1 MTKRSLQASST
12 GIHKAKH
19 AFSLK
24 GWTQENLAGEVNI
37 KTRQPIWRFFT
48 GQPVDRYIFLEI
60 CSILDLNYREI
71 AAFAPAEF
79 VERFSDEDVP
89 PNVSDKGA
97 DIEALVKQVRSQRFE
112 KIQDQCGIIQMLD
125 VSRPVNLDQVYTDI
139 NVSEEIL
146 SKQRIAIANFQ
157 NIKTQQFDRM
167 TSGAIDQSYISGI
180 RAVEKYAKLRV
191 LGKPGAGKTTFLQH
205 LAVQSNQSRFLGE
218 MVPVFITLRNFVEES
233 KSIQK
238 FSLLDY
244 ISQEFTTCGISDRSV
259 LENLLQAGRVLLLFD
274 GMDEVLSQD
283 SIAVANEIRKFSETY
298 HKNRFIASCRT
309 AVPNLSLRGFV
320 DVEIVPFNSTQI
332 SSFAQKWFVALT
344 NPELG
349 KTKSLQFIQK
359 LNEPANSQFRSIVTT
374 PLFLHLACWFFKGE
388 QKFLIKHNEFY
399 KEALDIILEKW
410 DEARGIERDGV
421 YRGFLLPQKLKLLTQ
436 IAAVT
441 FESGQYFFT
450 QEAIEQHIGEYIQEL
465 PNASTEPEEIQSQ
478 SNAILRAIE
487 SQHGLLTERSRG
499 IFSFSYL
506 GFQEYFTAR
515 KIVTNYN
522 LSPSAQS
529 LDKLLGYLTDPQW
542 HEIFLLTASML
553 INADELMQ
561 LMKQKID
568 SLIADEYIQEFLNWQ
583 ANCNNSQKSKIS
595 SAQYPI
601 GYEWHF
607 NNEQEQILKS
617 FYQANQLLLDC
628 LNSTEVTPSLRQ
640 EIELNMLLPFK
651 DNYSDRLSPNYLKP
665 NGEGVDTIRQKPT
678 FSHLPVELATH
689 SHRKYA

>member
-19 AFSLK
+19 AFALK

-79 VERFSDEDVP
+79 VDRFCDEDDALTGGL
-89 PNVSDKGA
+89 DKGT
-97 DIEALVKQVRSQRFE
+97 DIESLVNQVRSQRFE

-125 VSRPVNLDQVYTDI
+125 VSRPVNLDQVYTDL

-146 SKQRIAIANFQ
+146 SQQRIAIANFQ

-167 TSGAIDQSYISGI
+167 GAGAIDQPYISGI
-180 RAVEKYAKLRV
+180 RAVEKYSKLRI

-205 LAVQSNQSRFLGE
+205 LAVQSNQSKFLGE

-233 KSIQK
+233 KSSQK

-244 ISQEFTTCGISDRSV
+244 IIQEFSTCGLSDRSV
-259 LENLLQAGRVLLLFD
+259 LENLLQAGRVLILFD

-298 HKNRFIASCRT
+298 HKNRFVASCRT
-309 AVPNLSLRGFV
+309 AVPNLSLRGFA

-332 SSFAQKWFVALT
+332 SSFAQKWFIALT

-359 LNEPANSQFRSIVTT
+359 LNEPANYQFRSIVST
-374 PLFLHLACWFFKGE
+374 PLFLHLACSFFKGQ
-388 QKFLIKHNEFY
+388 QKFPLKHNEFY
-399 KEALDIILEKW
+399 KEALDVILEKW
-410 DEARGIERDGV
+410 DEARGIERDEV

-441 FESGQYFFT
+441 FERGEYFFT

-465 PNASTEPEEIQSQ
+465 PNASTEPEEIQRQ

-487 SQHGLLTERSRG
+487 SQHGILTERSRG

-522 LSPSAQS
+522 LYPSTQS
-529 LDKLLGYLTDPQW
+529 LEKLLSYLTDPQW

-553 INADELMQ
+553 ANADELMQ
-561 LMKQKID
+561 LMKQIID
-568 SLIADEYIQEFLNWQ
+568 RLITDEYIQEFLDWQ
-583 ANCNNSQKSKIS
+583 VNYSKKSKIS
-595 SAQYPI
+595 SSQYPI
-601 GYEWHF
+601 GHEWHF
-607 NNEQEQILKS
+607 SNEQEQILKS

-628 LNSTEVTPSLRQ
+628 LNSTEVTPALRQ
-640 EIELNMLLPFK
+640 AIELNMLLPFK
-651 DNYSDRLSPNYLKP
+651 DSYSDRPLVNYPK
-665 NGEGVDTIRQKPT
+665 NGEGIDTIKQKST
-678 FSHLPVELATH
+678 LSHLPVELATH